1 MKKKIEESLARQ
13 TAVAALQ
20 NAGVPSTHAIL
31 QADLLIEAELC
42 GRPSH
47 GLLRLPRIVERIH
60 NGVCNPHT
68 QGLSV
73 WRSASFLDVD
83 GEAGLG
89 PVVADTAI
97 KAIQV
102 RARETGVALAAV
114 RHNNHLGMMS
124 WYAER
129 VAREGQ
135 ILIALTTSEALV
147 HPWGG
152 RQAMVG
158 TNPIAI
164 GVPAQPRPFVLD
176 MATSRV
182 SMGEIHDRA
191 SMNLPIPADWALD
204 AQGDPTTDAHAA
216 RIGAIAPFGG
226 AKGYALAL
234 GFEVLVTA
242 LTGASVGRDVT
253 GTLDS
258 TQPCNK
264 GDLFIVAQPSA
275 NGAAGAI
282 SNYLD
287 AIRACPPMQENA
299 PVSVPGDRA
308 HASKERSRSDG
319 IPLSAELW
327 ERLQTLAQSAR

>member
-1 MKKKIEESLARQ
+1 MKKYIAEDLARQ
-13 TAVAALQ
+13 IAIAALER
-20 NAGVPSTHAIL
+20 AGVPPAYADL
-31 QADLLIEAELC
+31 QADLLVEAELC

-47 GLLRLPRIVERIH
+47 GLQRLPRIVERIH
-60 NGVCNPHT
+60 HGVCDPRVR
-68 QGLSV
+68 GASA
-73 WRSASFLDVD
+73 WRHSSFLEVD

-97 KAIQV
+97 QAIQA
-102 RARETGVALAAV
+102 RARQTGVALAAI
-114 RHNNHLGMMS
+114 RNNNHLGMMS

-129 VAREGQ
+129 VARDGQ
-135 ILIALTTSEALV
+135 ILVALTTSEALV

-152 RQAMVG
+152 RRAMVG

-164 GVPAQPRPFVLD
+164 GVPAHPRPFVLD

-182 SMGEIHDRA
+182 SMGEIHNRA
-191 SMNLPIPADWALD
+191 LLNQPIPDDWALD
-204 AQGDPTTDAHAA
+204 AQGNPTTNAQAA
-216 RIGAIAPFGG
+216 RDGAIAPFGG

-242 LTGASVGRDVT
+242 LTGAALGREVS

-264 GDLFIVAQPSA
+264 GDLFIVIEPAPGGMTDS
-275 NGAAGAI
+275 I
-282 SNYLD
+282 STYLD
-287 AIRACPPMQENA
+287 AVRACPPMRADA

-308 HASKERSRSDG
+308 HATRDRAQAEG
-319 IPLSAELW
+319 ILLSTALW
-327 ERLQTLAQSAR
+327 DDLQTLAQATH